1 MRAAIYARVSTADQQ
16 TLPLQIQRLEEY
28 AATRA
33 WTITQQVE
41 EQASGAKDSRP
52 KRAEIMKAARRRDID
67 VVLVWKIDRWGRSMA
82 DLATTINELQELGV
96 GFVSLTEALD
106 FTTPSGR
113 AMAGLLGVFA
123 DYERELIRERVKAG
137 IAHARA
143 NGKPHG
149 RPAMAQEKAESV
161 RRLAAEGLSQGEI
174 ARRLLIH
181 RRSVGRVLATG
192 CPFSE
197 HQAKPQQTRHKPPF
211 HREAPYPQMSEM

>member
-16 TLPLQIQRLEEY
+16 TLPFQIQRLEEY
-28 AATRA
+28 VATRA

-41 EQASGAKDSRP
+41 EQASGAKDNRP
-52 KRAEIMKAARRRDID
+52 KRAEILKAVRRREIE
-67 VVLVWKIDRWGRSMA
+67 VVLVWKLDRWGRSLA
-82 DLATTINELQELGV
+82 DLATTLNELLELGV
-96 GFVSLTEALD
+96 GLVSLTETLD

-149 RPAMAQEKAESV
+149 RPA
-161 RRLAAEGLSQGEI
+161 
-174 ARRLLIH
+174 
-181 RRSVGRVLATG
+181 
-192 CPFSE
+192 E
-197 HQAKPQQTRHKPPF
+197 HHERDLRQ
-211 HREAPYPQMSEM
+211 SSS